1 MAEAPVP
8 GDPGTLAGVES
19 PGEQRK
25 VTRLGLWLTG
35 PWPVPPADGGIPD
48 PSVPIG
54 SGPVVSSVLDHVAAL
69 AEMAEQVGFDSVWV
83 TDRVPADSS
92 DHAGHPGPEAYSL
105 LGALA
110 ARTRVVRLGAV
121 PLGEDRRPPSMVGKI
136 VTGIDVISHGRA
148 LLTYGLGAADGVR
161 GARTIEALRVG
172 RALLEDETPTFEG
185 TFYRVVE
192 AMNRPGPVQPGG
204 VPVVVF
210 FEHQADVASVAVTEF
225 AGLADAVIVDG
236 TAGDLRRLVEVV
248 RSAPAPGGSGPGG
261 GVGPLQVIGIGLL
274 PGMTGPGPAG
284 ATEHAIGVP
293 RASSLVQD
301 LFDAGVD
308 GCLVP
313 LDLSTPVGSLAAL
326 AAGSGAF

>member
-1 MAEAPVP
+1 M
-8 GDPGTLAGVES
+8 
-19 PGEQRK
+19 
-25 VTRLGLWLTG
+25 
-35 PWPVPPADGGIPD
+35 DGGLPD
-48 PSVPIG
+48 PSAPTD
-54 SGPVVSSVLDHVAAL
+54 SGPVVTSVLDRVATL
-69 AEMAEQVGFDSVWV
+69 AEAAEQVGFDSVWV
-83 TDRVPADSS
+83 TDWVPS
-92 DHAGHPGPEAYSL
+92 DTPVHAGHLGPEAYSL

-148 LLTYGLGAADGVR
+148 VLTYGLGAPDGGR
-161 GARTIEALRVG
+161 GARTIEAIRVG

-185 TFYRVVE
+185 TFHRVVE
-192 AMNRPGPVQPGG
+192 AMNRPRPVQSGG

-210 FEHQADVASVAVTEF
+210 FEHQADVSTVAVTEF

-236 TAGDLRRLVEVV
+236 TAGDLGRVVEAV
-248 RSAPAPGGSGPGG
+248 RSAPARGGPGPGG
-261 GVGPLQVIGIGLL
+261 AVGPLQVIGIGHL
-274 PGMTGPGPAG
+274 PGMAG
-284 ATEHAIGVP
+284 FASAGDPEHGVAVP

-313 LDLSTPVGSLAAL
+313 VDLSTPVGSLAAL
-326 AAGSGAF
+326 VAASGAC